1 MKKYFIAAVI
11 LIVIHDLPVFAQNE
25 FSLRLMPQF
34 TGPVVVEN
42 FEPGFGASAFLDWG
56 FLQLPRGTGL
66 GLSLGG
72 GFSQLGT
79 ADGSKFSLYEAAL
92 GPFFRWR
99 VMDRLTLRGDISAGV
114 YSYRWNDD
122 SNTRA
127 RFGGGL
133 SAYFHLLPSVSLFA
147 SGGYIHYAF
156 SENRPLNTISAG
168 LGLSLN
174 LGELLRPRARVR
186 GEKTEQ
192 QRVFP
197 VSYAWY
203 EKNSIAMVK
212 ITNNEPNA
220 ITDISLT
227 FFLERYMKEGTV
239 FAMLPRLLP
248 GESAE
253 VPVTALFN
261 ESMLDLTENTNGNA
275 NVLID
280 YRSLG
285 AKKQASFPV
294 QMPIYHR
301 NAFAWDDDR
310 RAASFVSARDPAASL
325 FAKYTASAVKRYMA
339 ANPGKF
345 GKLPGNVLLAAA
357 LFEALN
363 LYGINYVIDPA
374 SSYVE
379 MAENASALDSL
390 NYPYQTLMYRGGD
403 CDDLSIL
410 FCSLLEVLDIDTAF
424 ITIPGHIYCA
434 FDTGILE
441 RDGEKDGE
449 GWRAEG
455 LIEHEG
461 RYWMPVELTVPGEGF
476 AEAWRIGLREWRR
489 FDPKTASEF
498 LRNENSADTLYPAR
512 AIYPMR
518 ESWGLYQPVSVP
530 GAGDRLPA
538 MPDESEI
545 LRRFVE
551 SVGKL

>member
-1 MKKYFIAAVI
+1 MMKNYFFGAVI
-11 LIVIHDLPVFAQNE
+11 LLVMHTLPVFAQNE
-25 FSLRLMPQF
+25 FGFRLMPQF
-34 TGPVVVEN
+34 TGPAGVEN

-56 FLQLPRGTGL
+56 FLQLPRSTGL

-79 ADGSKFSLYEAAL
+79 SDGSKFSLYEWAL

-114 YSYRWNDD
+114 YNYRWNDD
-122 SNTRA
+122 SNSRI
-127 RFGGGL
+127 RLGGVF
-133 SAYFHLLPSVSLFA
+133 SAYFHVLPSVSLFA
-147 SGGYIHYAF
+147 SGGYTHYAF
-156 SENRPLNTISAG
+156 SENRPLNTINAG

-186 GEKTEQ
+186 GEKTKQ
-192 QRVFP
+192 GRVFP

-203 EKNSIAMVK
+203 EKNSIATVK
-212 ITNNEPNA
+212 ICNDEPNA

-227 FFLERYMKEGTV
+227 FFLERYMKAGTV
-239 FAMLPRLLP
+239 FAVLPRLLP
-248 GESAE
+248 GESVE

-261 ESMLDLTENTNGNA
+261 ESMLDLTENTDSNA

-285 AKKQASFPV
+285 AKRQASFPV
-294 QMPIYHR
+294 QMPVYHR

-345 GKLPGNVLLAAA
+345 GNASGNVLLAAA
-357 LFEALN
+357 LFETLN
-363 LYGINYVIDPA
+363 LYGINYVVDPA

-379 MAENASALDSL
+379 MAEDASALDSL

-410 FCSLLEVLDIDTAF
+410 FCSLLEVLGIETAF

-434 FDTGILE
+434 FDIGTPEEGKE
-441 RDGEKDGE
+441 DKGD

-455 LIEHEG
+455 LIVHES

-476 AEAWRIGLREWRR
+476 TEAWRIGVREWRNAG
-489 FDPKTASEF
+489 D
-498 LRNENSADTLYPAR
+498 DAR
-512 AIYPMR
+512 MYPMR
-518 ESWGLYQPVSVP
+518 ESWNLYQPVSVP
-530 GAGDRLPA
+530 GAGDRLPS
-538 MPDESEI
+538 MPDEGEI
-545 LRRFVE
+545 LRRFEE
-551 SVGKL
+551 SAGKL